1 MVVRRKQTMTIT
13 RDLIKKL
20 RNDIDAALVQVGKA
34 NGVSIRAGNAS
45 FDDATVKYQ
54 LKVTALSSDG
64 TVVDTAR
71 RDYEL
76 LAAHYGLKKEWLD
89 QTFRTLQ
96 GTFKISGLKLSRRK
110 FPVDA
115 KDIRNGKTYK
125 FPIDAIVRHM
135 GGKPKEPLFGSVPT
149 WVPLSTVPP
158 AKNPNHDRI
167 VMLINDLKSNGPEN
181 YYADGEHR
189 AAGMT
194 EKQIYDMHYDRFSRT
209 LA

>member
-135 GGKPKEPLFGSVPT
+135 GGKPTPSAAKVTDF
-149 WVPLSTVPP
+149 VPP